1 MAPAGDL
8 CLCRGATGWRSS
20 AHDEPCDGR
29 GAGAAL
35 PRDRPLREMHLVD
48 GLDSGAAIYTRLQH
62 ALADGV
68 ELAK

>member
-1 MAPAGDL
+1 
-8 CLCRGATGWRSS
+8 
-20 AHDEPCDGR
+20 
-29 GAGAAL
+29 
-35 PRDRPLREMHLVD
+35 MHLVD